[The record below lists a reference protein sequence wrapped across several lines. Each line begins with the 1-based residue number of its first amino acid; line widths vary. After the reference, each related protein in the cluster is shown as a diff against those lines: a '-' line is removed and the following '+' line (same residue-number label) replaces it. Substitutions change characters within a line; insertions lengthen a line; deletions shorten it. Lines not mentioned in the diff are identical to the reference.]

1 MAPTAWGAI
10 TAKAYRC
17 NWKNRTSGNYPAV
30 EKPGAWRPWKSLRDF
45 HFPTAP
51 PPHQSLP
58 PKPKPDISCA
68 TKTGHFNLLT
78 TGNEESSPKKRDS
91 CSVRSWTYLLTFT

>member
-30 EKPGAWRPWKSLRDF
+30 EKPGAWRPWKSLPDF

-78 TGNEESSPKKRDS
+78 TLLILAL
-91 CSVRSWTYLLTFT
+91 SVAHDMSALIST

>member
-17 NWKNRTSGNYPAV
+17 NWKSRTSGNYPAV

-45 HFPTAP
+45 HFPMAP

-78 TGNEESSPKKRDS
+78 TLAGRGKPAGLWAAANWARE
-91 CSVRSWTYLLTFT
+91 WLLR